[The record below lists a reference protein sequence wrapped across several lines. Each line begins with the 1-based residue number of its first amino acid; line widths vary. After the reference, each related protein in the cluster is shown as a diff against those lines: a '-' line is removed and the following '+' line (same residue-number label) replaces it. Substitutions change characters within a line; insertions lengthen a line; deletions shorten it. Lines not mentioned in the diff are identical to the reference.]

1 MLTSCSIDIYKP
13 IHVQCV
19 IYLGKIP
26 PHFYGIAKEVRIIP
40 SPESLLGNLR
50 AEDRMTKMISV
61 LAIWVPL
68 GNETTVL
75 CGWDNK
81 AAGHILALHEELRCL
96 RGGGLCKMLRSSR
109 YIFMYAHTQ
118 TMLMLTPA
126 LLVSNFL
133 SFSDVLSTKITSYI
147 NNWKL
152 QSPFTSSETTHCQHP
167 SQRHGLS
174 PSLPFSWLRLKAIII
189 LPSLAVI
196 LLLTPPCE
204 ALDVPTL
211 DFFSLFPQNIQV
223 NINLTPSP

>member
-1 MLTSCSIDIYKP
+1 
-13 IHVQCV
+13 
-19 IYLGKIP
+19 
-26 PHFYGIAKEVRIIP
+26 
-40 SPESLLGNLR
+40 
-50 AEDRMTKMISV
+50 
-61 LAIWVPL
+61 
-68 GNETTVL
+68 
-75 CGWDNK
+75 
-81 AAGHILALHEELRCL
+81 
-96 RGGGLCKMLRSSR
+96 MLRSSR
-109 YIFMYAHTQ
+109 YVFMYAHTQ

-152 QSPFTSSETTHCQHP
+152 QSPFTSSETIHCQHQ

-174 PSLPFSWLRLKAIII
+174 LSLPFSWLRLKAIII

-211 DFFSLFPQNIQV
+211 DFFSLFPQKIQV